1 MTRPFAWLALSLCA
15 LMVSCENEVP
25 KGIVPESKME
35 NILYDYHRATAM
47 ADAGGGDA
55 SERRYVLV
63 QKVFEKHHVSEA
75 DFDSSMVYYSGNA
88 VKLQK
93 MYEHID
99 ARLKRELAEVGADL
113 NTDVFANLSEDGD
126 TAQVWAKKNLWLRTE
141 VGENIVTVSLQ
152 PDSTYQLGDTYLMRF
167 KSRFINKERR
177 RDAFAM
183 FTARVDN
190 DSVVSEVSRISGD
203 MESTLTIS
211 ECELTKNH
219 NLKQL
224 TATLYLSYGSPEQMS
239 MWMVSKPQIIRFHH
253 PQPMADSIATD
264 STLLPTDSLA
274 LGPDSLSLKLDSLGL
289 DTLSEEEDHLT
300 TDEIR
305 RKHQGER
312 TINVVRKKR
321 VVLPPTRPAQ
331 RRPRR

>member
-15 LMVSCENEVP
+15 LMVSCDNEVP

-55 SERRYVLV
+55 SQRRYVMV
-63 QKVFEKHHVSEA
+63 RKVFEKYGVSEA

-88 VKLQK
+88 VILQK
-93 MYEHID
+93 MYERID

-126 TAQVWAKKNLWLRTE
+126 TAQIWAKKNLWLRTE
-141 VGENIVTVSLQ
+141 AGENILTVSLQ
-152 PDSTYQLGDTYLMRF
+152 PDSTFQPGDTYLLRF
-167 KSRFINKERR
+167 KSRFINRERR
-177 RDAFAM
+177 REAYAM
-183 FTARVDN
+183 LTARFDN
-190 DSVVSEVSRISGD
+190 DSVVSEVARVSGD
-203 MESTLTIS
+203 IKTTLTIP
-211 ECELTKNH
+211 ECELTRKH

-224 TATLYLSYGSPEQMS
+224 TATLYLNYDTPEPMAL
-239 MWMVSKPQIIRFHH
+239 WMVSSPQIIRFHH
-253 PQPMADSIATD
+253 PLPMEDSLATANM
-264 STLLPTDSLA
+264 LLSADSLA
-274 LGPDSLSLKLDSLGL
+274 LRTDSLSLQSDSLGA
-289 DTLSEEEDHLT
+289 DTAPANANHMT

-312 TINVVRKKR
+312 TINVVKKKR
-321 VVLPPTRPAQ
+321 VVLPPSRPVQ
-331 RRPRR
+331 RSRR